1 MALFRAGIHR
11 SNIENG
17 LSDDIMVDLGF
28 DSLLEWRLIIVQAFS
43 VTNPA
48 LRVTNFLGEDH
59 FWGSLF
65 GGLFS
70 GQDTFAKKESYETK
84 CKKPLRRRLMGWSLH
99 ITSVNPLYGAAY
111 IQMYLVGM
119 EIELLAPKTSH
130 HLLSSL
136 FNLNLQ
142 SNLHIELECSTYLYI
157 CSM

>member
-1 MALFRAGIHR
+1 MVLWPLIRKKTYYLQSALSWHSSEQASTEVTLKID
-11 SNIENG
+11 SPTTLWLIWG
-17 LSDDIMVDLGF
+17 LTA
-28 DSLLEWRLIIVQAFS
+28 SLRRFVIVQAFS
-43 VTNPA
+43 VSNPA
-48 LRVTNFLGEDH
+48 LRVTNFLGEDR

-130 HLLSSL
+130 HLLASL
-136 FNLNLQ
+136 FNL
-142 SNLHIELECSTYLYI
+142 S
-157 CSM
+157 